1 MTGCE
6 EGVVEDGKAHRI
18 EIVAS
23 DGTGDRAFRSEGE
36 ESSVGGYE
44 EVLTAG
50 VSGNTV
56 NVLDNGGGPRWC
68 RRPAARRSR

>member
-1 MTGCE
+1 M
-6 EGVVEDGKAHRI
+6 
-18 EIVAS
+18 AS
-23 DGTGDRAFRSEGE
+23 DGAGDRTLGREGE

-56 NVLDNGGGPRWC
+56 NVLDNGGDRVGAGGL
-68 RRPAARRSR
+68 RRGAAGEGDCYESDRESG